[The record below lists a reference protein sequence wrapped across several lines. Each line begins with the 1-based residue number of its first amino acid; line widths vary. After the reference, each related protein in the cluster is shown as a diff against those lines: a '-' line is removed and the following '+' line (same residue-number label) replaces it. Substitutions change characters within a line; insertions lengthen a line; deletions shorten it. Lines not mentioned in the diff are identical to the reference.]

1 MHFISG
7 AFRCARLPELESPSK
22 VNLINPDARA
32 NRVDFRMRSSCGQF
46 RMRERGVG
54 GKGHD
59 SYFNETQIKFAQMH
73 RVRMKKKKKIFYVR
87 LVVAY

>member
-1 MHFISG
+1 MYFISG

-46 RMRERGVG
+46 RMRERERGVG

-59 SYFNETQIKFAQMH
+59 SYFNETQIKFAQVH
-73 RVRMKKKKKIFYVR
+73 RVRMKEKRRYFT
-87 LVVAY
+87 